1 MTLSIVIVNYNV
13 KYFLEQCL
21 FSVSKAIKDID
32 VEVFVVDNNSVDGS
46 CIMVKEKFPDVK
58 LIENKTNTGFS
69 YANNQAIKQSSGKY
83 VLLLNPDTVVEEDTF
98 SKIIGF
104 MDKNDDAGGL
114 GVKIIDGKG
123 NFLPESKRGLPTPMV
138 AFYKIFGISRLF
150 PKSKIFGRYHLGY
163 LNKEEIHEVDILVGA
178 FMLLRKSVL
187 DKIGLLDETF
197 FMYGED
203 IDLSYR
209 ILQADYK
216 NYYFPETTII
226 HYKGESTKK
235 SSINYVKVFYN
246 AMIIFARKHFSKK
259 NAQLFSFLIK
269 LAIYIRAFFAI
280 FSRFIK
286 NIFLPLIDA
295 SFIALGYYLIKP
307 YWEAYKFP
315 DGGSYPNEFFYY
327 VVPSYIIIW
336 LSSILLAGGYEKPT
350 KIWNV
355 LKGILT
361 GTLIILIIYALLSEE
376 FRFSRALILLGSAW
390 VFLTIFIN
398 RLIFHY
404 LNIYKFHTKKKK
416 RVIIIGSPDEAKRV
430 SSIIKQ
436 SVKNPK
442 IVGVVLPENNGKQ
455 KGYIGNIFQLN
466 EIININKIDEII
478 FCAKDITAQKIIK
491 NMLQLSE
498 IKIEYRIASPDSVSV
513 IGSDSINTAGD
524 LYTININSIANSKN
538 KRNKRVL
545 DFSVSIIV
553 LCLLPIFI
561 FFQKKPLGFIGNI
574 FSVIIGIKSW
584 IGYYTID
591 TTIIN
596 LPKIRQG
603 ILSPIDTIKQSNI
616 SNELADRINIAYAKD
631 YKIFNDISTIV
642 KNFRLLGK

>member
-21 FSVSKAIKDID
+21 FSVSKAIKNIEA
-32 VEVFVVDNNSVDGS
+32 EVFVVDNNSVDGS

-69 YANNQAIKQSSGKY
+69 HANNQAIKQSSGKY

-98 SKIIGF
+98 SKIIDF

-138 AFYKIFGISRLF
+138 AFYKIFGISKLF
-150 PKSKIFGRYHLGY
+150 PKSKRFGRYHLSY
-163 LNKEEIHEVDILVGA
+163 LNKDEIHEVEILVGA

-209 ILQADYK
+209 ILQAKYK

-269 LAIYIRAFFAI
+269 LAIYIRAIFAI

-286 NIFLPLIDA
+286 NIFLPLVDA
-295 SFIALGYYLIKP
+295 SLIALGYYLIKP

-336 LSSILLAGGYEKPT
+336 LFSILLAGGYEKPT

-390 VFLTIFIN
+390 AFLTIFIN

-416 RVIIIGSPDEAKRV
+416 RVVIIGSPDEAKRV
-430 SSIIKQ
+430 STIIEQ
-436 SVKNPK
+436 SVKKPK
-442 IVGVVLPENNGKQ
+442 IVGFVLPENNGKQ

-513 IGSDSINTAGD
+513 IGSNSINTSGD
-524 LYTININSIANSKN
+524 LYTININSIANVKN
-538 KRNKRVL
+538 KRNKRIL
-545 DFSVSIIV
+545 DFSLSIIV
-553 LCLLPIFI
+553 LCLFPIFI
-561 FFQKKPLGFIGNI
+561 FFQKKPLGFIVNI

-584 IGYYTID
+584 TGYYAID
-591 TTIIN
+591 TSTIA

-603 ILSPIDTIKQSNI
+603 ILNPLDAIEQSNI
-616 SNELADRINIAYAKD
+616 SKELIEKLNIAYARD
-631 YKIFNDISTIV
+631 YKILNDISTIV
-642 KNFRLLGK
+642 RSFHLLGK

>member
-442 IVGVVLPENNGKQ
+442 IVGFVLPENNGKQ

>member
-1 MTLSIVIVNYNV
+1 
-13 KYFLEQCL
+13 
-21 FSVSKAIKDID
+21 
-32 VEVFVVDNNSVDGS
+32 
-46 CIMVKEKFPDVK
+46 
-58 LIENKTNTGFS
+58 
-69 YANNQAIKQSSGKY
+69 
-83 VLLLNPDTVVEEDTF
+83 
-98 SKIIGF
+98 
-104 MDKNDDAGGL
+104 
-114 GVKIIDGKG
+114 
-123 NFLPESKRGLPTPMV
+123 MV

-442 IVGVVLPENNGKQ
+442 IVGFVLPENNGKQ